1 MRVIPR
7 MSDPDPVPICITG
20 NYNKASIDGKK
31 YTVHKVL
38 KPGVKLLC
46 GTVCNDGR
54 PITESWRYKQAIKLG
69 LPVVR
74 RRPTPTIAVDDEP
87 QRAPLEV
94 KEMLVN
100 KYAPKTL
107 DDVIGHKEQIA
118 SLQHWLAGWNVGS
131 GGVLCIGPPGIG
143 KTTVTHLVAKSLGYT
158 VTEYNAS
165 DTRSVSILRGLFAL
179 GVRRLRKEVII
190 MDEIDGLSERGGVG
204 EIADIIRK
212 SATPIICIANE
223 KPPKLKPI
231 AGTCLEIKFSRP
243 VKGTIA
249 NGLLKVAAGEGL
261 DIKKAA
267 LEKMCEESGNDIR
280 AILNTLEFYGKD
292 GAEGVKKDATLRL
305 DAFSATQKL
314 FANKSA
320 DYNTAGN
327 LVFVDY
333 GMIPL
338 MVSEAYVA
346 AGKDSLD
353 DIVRA
358 AELVSTGDIMDRRIH
373 QRQDWGLL
381 PHYVANVVSTTKVV
395 KGYAPFQIFP
405 QWLGKN
411 SKRLKHR
418 RWMSDLS
425 RKLRS
430 GSGVGGMRLD
440 YADALQQIVCGGLVT
455 DKPDIK
461 GAIQILDELGLTR
474 DDFMEAIGDVVLGGI
489 EIPTKVKT
497 AFTREYNKTHTVG
510 GKVKK
515 GRVVV
520 VAEDGEDEEEVDDI
534 TEDLMEIDIE

>member
-1 MRVIPR
+1 MA
-7 MSDPDPVPICITG
+7 SASLSTELTPVCVTG

-46 GTVCNDGR
+46 GATCNDGR
-54 PITESWRYKQAIKLG
+54 PITESWRYKQAVKLG
-69 LPVVR
+69 VPIIR
-74 RRPTPTIAVDDEP
+74 RLKPKIAATTSDATTCE
-87 QRAPLEV
+87 A
-94 KEMLVN
+94 KKMLVD
-100 KYAPKTL
+100 KYAPKSL
-107 DDVIGHKEQIA
+107 VDVIGHKEQIA
-118 SLQHWLAGWNVGS
+118 TLTHWLSNWTGGA

-143 KTTVTHLVAKSLGYT
+143 KTTVAHLVAKSLGYA

-165 DTRSVSILRGLFAL
+165 DTRSVSVLRGLFAL

-190 MDEIDGLSERGGVG
+190 MDEVDGLSERGGVG
-204 EIADIIRK
+204 EIAEIIRK

-231 AGTCLEIKFSRP
+231 AGVCLEIKFSRP

-249 NGLLKVAAGEGL
+249 NGLLKVAVSERI
-261 DIKKAA
+261 DIKKAE

-280 AILNTLEFYGKD
+280 AILNTLEFYGD
-292 GAEGVKKDATLRL
+292 EGTSGKKDATLRL

-320 DYNTAGN
+320 DFNTASN

-333 GMIPL
+333 NMIPL
-338 MVSEAYVA
+338 MVSEAYIA

-358 AELVSTGDIMDRRIH
+358 AELVSAGDIMDRRIH
-373 QRQDWGLL
+373 QKQDWGLL
-381 PHYVANVVSTTKVV
+381 PHYVAATVSATKVV

-411 SKRLKHR
+411 SKRLKHK
-418 RWMSDLS
+418 RWMMDLAQ
-425 RKLRS
+425 KLRS
-430 GSGVGGMRLD
+430 SSNNGSGGLRLD
-440 YADALQQIVCGGLVT
+440 YIDSLQKIIGGLLAA

-461 GAIQILDELGLTR
+461 GAIQLLDKLGLTR
-474 DDFMEAIGDVVLGGI
+474 DDFMEAIGDVVIDGI

-497 AFTREYNKTHTVG
+497 AFTREYNKTHTGVG
-510 GKVKK
+510 TKKVKNI
-515 GRVVV
+515 VI
-520 VAEDGEDEEEVDDI
+520 EVDDDDGGEEEELG
-534 TEDLMEIDIE
+534 EDVDDTLFSED

>member
-1 MRVIPR
+1 
-7 MSDPDPVPICITG
+7 MSTSSVCITG

-38 KPGVKLLC
+38 KPGAKLLC
-46 GTVCNDGR
+46 GTACNDGR
-54 PITESWRYKQAIKLG
+54 PITESWRYKQAVKLG
-69 LPVVR
+69 VPIVR
-74 RRPTPTIAVDDEP
+74 RRPTPTIAADEP
-87 QRAPLEV
+87 SATPLER
-94 KEMLVN
+94 KEMLVD
-100 KYAPKTL
+100 KYAPKSL
-107 DDVIGHKEQIA
+107 SDVIGHKEQIA
-118 SLQHWLAGWNVGS
+118 SLQHWLNGWTVGS
-131 GGVLCIGPPGIG
+131 GGVLCVGPPGIG
-143 KTTVTHLVAKSLGYT
+143 KTTVAHLVAKSLGYA

-165 DTRSVSILRGLFAL
+165 DTRSVSVLRGLFAL
-179 GVRRLRKEVII
+179 GIRRLRKEVII
-190 MDEIDGLSERGGVG
+190 MDEVDGLSERGGVG

-231 AGTCLEIKFSRP
+231 AGVCLEIKFSRP

-249 NGLLKVAAGEGL
+249 NGLLKVATGEGL
-261 DIKKAA
+261 DIKKAE
-267 LEKMCEESGNDIR
+267 LEKMCEERGNDIR
-280 AILNTLEFYGKD
+280 AILNTLEFYGVDCGDD
-292 GAEGVKKDATLRL
+292 GGKKDAMLRL

-320 DYNTAGN
+320 DYNTASN

-333 GMIPL
+333 NMIPL

-353 DIVRA
+353 DIVKA
-358 AELVSTGDIMDRRIH
+358 AELVSAGDIMDRRIH

-381 PHYVANVVSTTKVV
+381 PHYVASVVSTTKVV

-411 SKRLKHR
+411 SKRLKHK

-425 RKLRS
+425 QKLRC

-440 YADALQQIVCGGLVT
+440 YADALQQIVCGKLAM

-461 GAIQILDELGLTR
+461 GAIQMLDDMGLTR
-474 DDFMEAIGDVVLGGI
+474 DDLMEAIGDVVLGGV

-497 AFTREYNKTHTVG
+497 AFTREYNKTHTSVG
-510 GKVKK
+510 RVKK
-515 GRVVV
+515 GKNVIVVDDDGGKD
-520 VAEDGEDEEEVDDI
+520 EGEDEEINDI
-534 TEDLMEIDIE
+534 IEDLMEIDME

>member
-1 MRVIPR
+1 
-7 MSDPDPVPICITG
+7 MSATPIPICITG
-20 NYNKASIDGKK
+20 RYNKDSIDGKK

-38 KPGVKLLC
+38 KPGSKLLC

-54 PITESWRYKQAIKLG
+54 PITESWRYKQAVKLG
-69 LPVVR
+69 LPIVR
-74 RRPTPTIAVDDEP
+74 RRPTPTIATDEP
-87 QRAPLEV
+87 PHRTPLEV
-94 KEMLVN
+94 KKMLVD
-100 KYAPKTL
+100 KYAPNTL

-118 SLQHWLAGWNVGS
+118 NLRHWLNNWTVGG

-143 KTTVTHLVAKSLGYT
+143 KTTVTHLVAKSLGYA
-158 VTEYNAS
+158 VSEYNAS
-165 DTRSVSILRGLFAL
+165 DTRSVSVLRGLFAL

-190 MDEIDGLSERGGVG
+190 MDEVDGLSERGGVG
-204 EIADIIRK
+204 EIAEIIRK

-231 AGTCLEIKFSRP
+231 AGVCLEIKFSRP

-261 DIKKAA
+261 DIKKAE

-280 AILNTLEFYGKD
+280 AILNTLEFYGGDCGND
-292 GAEGVKKDATLRL
+292 GGGKKDATLRL

-320 DYNTAGN
+320 DYNTASN

-358 AELVSTGDIMDRRIH
+358 AELVSAGDIMDRRIH
-373 QRQDWGLL
+373 QRHDWGLL
-381 PHYVANVVSTTKVV
+381 PHYVANVVSTTKAV

-418 RWMSDLS
+418 RWINDLS
-425 RKLRS
+425 QKMRCGTS
-430 GSGVGGMRLD
+430 EGMRLD
-440 YADALQQIVCGGLVT
+440 YVDSLQKILCAGLMK

-461 GAIQILDELGLTR
+461 GVIMSLNELGFTR
-474 DDFMEAIGDVVLGGI
+474 DDLFEAIGDVIFDGI

-497 AFTREYNKTHTVG
+497 AFTREYNKTHG
-510 GKVKK
+510 GVKK
-515 GRVVV
+515 SIIVKDKDKDK
-520 VAEDGEDEEEVDDI
+520 EDDEELEIEDTDTDTD
-534 TEDLMEIDIE
+534 TEEICDLDA

>member
-1 MRVIPR
+1 MASASTPL
-7 MSDPDPVPICITG
+7 SASLTPICITG

-38 KPGVKLLC
+38 KPGSGSKLLC
-46 GTVCNDGR
+46 GAACNDGR
-54 PITESWRYKQAIKLG
+54 PITESWRYKQAVKLG
-69 LPVVR
+69 VPIIR
-74 RRPTPTIAVDDEP
+74 RLKPKIAVDT
-87 QRAPLEV
+87 
-94 KEMLVN
+94 KECRTKKMLVD
-100 KYAPKTL
+100 KYAPTSL
-107 DDVIGHKEQIA
+107 VDVIGHKEQIA
-118 SLQHWLAGWNVGS
+118 TLTHWLSNWVMGG

-143 KTTVTHLVAKSLGYT
+143 KTTVAHLVAKSLGYA

-190 MDEIDGLSERGGVG
+190 MDEVDGLSERGGVG

-231 AGTCLEIKFSRP
+231 AGVCLEIKFSRP

-249 NGLLKVAAGEGL
+249 NGLLKVAVGEGI
-261 DIKKAA
+261 DIKKVE

-280 AILNTLEFYGKD
+280 AILNTLEFYGGEK
-292 GAEGVKKDATLRL
+292 GLEEGMTGKKDATLRL

-320 DYNTAGN
+320 DYNTASN

-333 GMIPL
+333 NMIPL
-338 MVSEAYVA
+338 MVSEAYVT
-346 AGKDSLD
+346 AGRDSLD
-353 DIVRA
+353 DVVRA
-358 AELVSTGDIMDRRIH
+358 AELISDSDIMDRRIH

-381 PHYVANVVSTTKVV
+381 PHYVAATVSVTKIV

-411 SKRLKHR
+411 SKRLKHK
-418 RWMSDLS
+418 RWMMDLGQ
-425 RKLRS
+425 KLHSSSS
-430 GSGVGGMRLD
+430 GGLRLD
-440 YADALQQIVCGGLVT
+440 YIDSLQRIIGGVLAA

-461 GAIQILDELGLTR
+461 GAISALDELGLTR
-474 DDFMEAIGDVVLGGI
+474 DDFMEAIGDVVLDGI

-497 AFTREYNKTHTVG
+497 AFTREYNKTHTGVG
-510 GKVKK
+510 TKKVKNI
-515 GRVVV
+515 VVEIETEV
-520 VAEDGEDEEEVDDI
+520 EVEEDDEEVNDNI
-534 TEDLMEIDIE
+534 FSED

>member
-1 MRVIPR
+1 MAT
-7 MSDPDPVPICITG
+7 SICITG
-20 NYNKASIDGKK
+20 TYNKDSIDGKK

-38 KPGVKLLC
+38 KPHASKLLC
-46 GTVCNDGR
+46 GAVCNDGR
-54 PITESWRYKQAIKLG
+54 PITESWRYKQAVKLG
-69 LPVVR
+69 VPIVR
-74 RRPTPTIAVDDEP
+74 RLKPKIATDAIDSKICK
-87 QRAPLEV
+87 A
-94 KEMLVN
+94 KEMLVD

-107 DDVIGHKEQIA
+107 SDVIGHKEQIA
-118 SLQHWLAGWNVGS
+118 TLKQWLSEWVVGN

-143 KTTVTHLVAKSLGYT
+143 KTTVAHLVVKSLGYS

-179 GVRRLRKEVII
+179 GIKRLRKEVII
-190 MDEIDGLSERGGVG
+190 MDEVDGLSERGGVG
-204 EIADIIRK
+204 EIAEIIRK

-231 AGTCLEIKFSRP
+231 AGVCLEIKFSRP

-249 NGLLKVAAGEGL
+249 NGLLKVAAGEGI
-261 DIKKAA
+261 DINKTE

-280 AILNTLEFYGKD
+280 AILNTLEFYG
-292 GAEGVKKDATLRL
+292 GNGEGGDVVTGKKDATLRL

-320 DYNTAGN
+320 DYNTASN

-333 GMIPL
+333 NMIPL

-353 DIVRA
+353 DVVRA
-358 AELVSTGDIMDRRIH
+358 SELISAGDIMDRRIH

-381 PHYVANVVSTTKVV
+381 PHYVAATVSATKVV
-395 KGYAPFQIFP
+395 KGYAPFQLFP

-411 SKRLKHR
+411 SKRLKHK
-418 RWMSDLS
+418 RWMMDLAQ
-425 RKLRS
+425 KLRCGG
-430 GSGVGGMRLD
+430 GSIRLD
-440 YADALQQIVCGGLVT
+440 YIDSLQKIIGGQLSV

-461 GAIQILDELGLTR
+461 GAIQLLDELGLTR
-474 DDFMEAIGDVVLGGI
+474 DDFMEVIGDVVLDGI

-497 AFTREYNKTHTVG
+497 AFTREYNKTHTG
-510 GKVKK
+510 INTKKVKNI
-515 GRVVV
+515 VVDV
-520 VAEDGEDEEEVDDI
+520 DADEGVEDEGVEEEVDDNVFG
-534 TEDLMEIDIE
+534 ED